1 MNSRKL
7 NRLVFIIFSA
17 SIFFVSGCS
26 KSPESNACDS
36 FQSEVTKI
44 LNDREKGSTIN
55 ETFFKFKSVASNLYP
70 TIDDSE
76 IKDSLRYIAE
86 KNTSTSEQENAASL
100 IDILSKLITIK
111 QICGWTKIG

>member
-1 MNSRKL
+1 MNLRKIQKG
-7 NRLVFIIFSA
+7 VFVLFCA

-26 KSPESNACDS
+26 VNPESSACDS
-36 FQSEVTKI
+36 FESDVINI
-44 LNDREKGSTIN
+44 LNERKNGSTIN
-55 ETFFKFKSVASNLYP
+55 ETFFKFKSVASDLYP
-70 TIDDSE
+70 KIEDSE

-100 IDILSKLITIK
+100 IDIISKLITIK